1 VTSIFENEWQKE
13 KFSQT
18 ITQKPELNSGL
29 EGTDDL
35 KVESMSVLKI
45 TLGHNQT
52 HDFLV
57 S

>member
-29 EGTDDL
+29 QGTDDL
-35 KVESMSVLKI
+35 KVESMSMLKI